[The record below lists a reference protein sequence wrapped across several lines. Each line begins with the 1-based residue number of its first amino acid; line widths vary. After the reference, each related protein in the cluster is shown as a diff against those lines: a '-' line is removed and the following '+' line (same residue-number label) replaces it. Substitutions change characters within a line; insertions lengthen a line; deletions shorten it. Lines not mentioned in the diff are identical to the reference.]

1 MSKNISFPDK
11 EVIGLG
17 SALKLPLGVLLG
29 AASLMLNATPANQ
42 LPTAPTVTAGQT
54 SISQAGN
61 RLTINQTTKF
71 ASVYWDSFSI
81 GKDAAVSINTP
92 SSDSI
97 SLQRVTG
104 TSATVIAGQ
113 LTSNGRV
120 FLSNPAGVLFAKGAR
135 VDTAALLVTTK
146 DITDWNADRTSVKLI
161 GDSSSSVLNEGT
173 LKVTDGGFVILA
185 AAKVINNGSIEAQLG
200 NVALAAGDT
209 IELNFGGNSS
219 LSVSITKGHLDA
231 LVSNRDAIIADG
243 GKVIL
248 TAKGAENAAN
258 SVVNNSGVIRAQSI
272 QNKNGRIYLVG
283 DGTTEVDGT
292 LDASAPTGGN
302 GGFIETSAPQLR
314 VAPTTRLTTWSK
326 DGKTGTWLLDPTDF
340 FVTNGTSPLS
350 INGIGNT
357 TLSNALNLNNVEITS
372 ASVGAG
378 VSNIFIEAP
387 VSWTAATNLKLSA
400 NNSIYINAPIT
411 VSNAG
416 GSLSLEF
423 GLGAVAAG
431 NLNDY
436 YAYAPVNLPAGNS
449 FTTKLGSDGLTNTF
463 LVVTQLG
470 TFGDTSGTTLQGLQ
484 PYLNSYPPYGFV
496 AIGTDI
502 DATAT
507 ASWDNNRGFL
517 PLNMGS
523 TREIAGLGHR
533 INGLHISRTSASN
546 VGLFSE
552 SYGVIKDLGIT
563 NAYISGSLNVGPIS
577 GDGRS
582 TAFINCFTSNC
593 KVVSNAGGSAM
604 SAGGLAGMAYYI
616 SKCYVENVEVWA
628 MAGERAGGLTGA
640 TSTSNPGSRVGDF
653 TGGLIADS
661 WSSGIV
667 HGSNKLGGLVGVN
680 FGGISNSY
688 SVANVFSDYTGRY
701 DVGGLIGQNWYGSAS
716 GCYSMST
723 IYGTSQTRYSDIPFS
738 DCYAP
743 YQSTQFGAS
752 GAGVTSFGPG
762 NERTQSSYANFDFTN
777 TWWMKEGTTRPML
790 RSEARKYIGNS
801 HQLQLMELQRGSS
814 YTLLYDLDLTKD
826 LVDNIGYYRNI
837 WSGNGFAPIGII
849 GAGFTGSFDG
859 NGKSINSLIISTPS
873 EDRVGLF
880 GTVSGGT
887 VRNITLTNAS
897 VTGKSLVGQLVGIN
911 EGGLISQGHSSGTS
925 TGNLHVGGLV
935 GGAYGNSLISDSS
948 SSGTVNN
955 SGSRAGGLVGE
966 NFSSTSVIQR
976 SYSTST
982 VNGSWLVGGLVGY
995 QIGDIFDSYAR
1006 GNVNGGT
1013 DVGGLIGRIDGG
1025 TVSRVYSSGRVS
1037 GTSVLGG
1044 LVGRKQGTSTFSS
1057 AYWEL
1062 ENSNM
1067 STSAAGTSFTY
1078 SNKAKHSTY
1087 AGFDFTNT
1095 WGISVNRSYQDTYP
1109 ELRSQ
1114 TSSQYLQTPIYVK
1127 ALAGSSVYG
1136 ETPAINYA
1144 LSYQPDGSGQS
1155 VLGATITGAPNW
1167 SGSPTSAS
1175 PASSYNLSYAGGLS
1189 IIFTSGY
1196 YAILTE
1202 NPTTWQVNKRPVQLS
1217 AVAASK
1223 TYGNLDPTLTLNVQA
1238 TASGVGLI
1246 NADSVT
1252 GSLARAT
1259 GEDVGSYAISQG
1271 TTSVTN
1277 SANYDVTFLP
1287 TNLTITRRAVSLA
1300 AQAAAKTYGD
1310 LDPLLTATITSGS
1323 LGSVTVS
1330 DSLTDLTGTLSRVSG
1345 ETVGT
1350 YGISLGSGIKVANY
1364 AVTFLPANLTIAR
1377 RAVSLAAQATSKT
1390 YGDAD
1395 PILAATI
1402 TSGSLGSV
1410 TVSDSLTDLTGI
1422 LSRVSG
1428 ESVGTYDI
1436 SLGSG
1441 IKVANYNVTFLPA
1454 NLTIARRAV
1463 SLAAQAT
1470 SKTYG
1475 DADPMFAATITS
1487 GSLGSVT
1494 VSDSLA
1500 DIVGTASRSAGE
1512 TVGNYAISF
1521 SPGPKSVNYDIS
1533 FIPADLRI
1541 QRRAVTLSAQSST
1554 KTYGDTDPALVAAI
1568 TAGTLGSATVSDS
1581 LNDLTGT
1588 LFRSPG
1594 ESVGTYAISLGSGSK
1609 ASNYDISFIPVNL
1622 NVVRR
1627 AINVSA
1633 QAASKRQGNPDP
1645 VLTYSHP
1652 SLYFGDTLSGALAR
1666 NSGESPGSYVILQG
1680 TLDDTRNNNY
1690 AITFSGSTFT
1700 ISSSNTLYY
1709 GTTDSAKFSKIE
1721 RSPTGQRIDRETSLS
1736 VARGQLTPTADNRSN
1751 IYLIPADISP
1761 APVNSASPLE
1771 VKDGGVRLPEGVT
1784 QSYYL
1789 KTSK

>member
-1 MSKNISFPDK
+1 MSKSFRFQNK
-11 EVIGLG
+11 EVYGLG

-29 AASLMLNATPANQ
+29 AASLMLNAAPANQ

-71 ASVYWDSFSI
+71 ASVNWDSFSI
-81 GKDAAVSINTP
+81 GKDAAVSINMP

-104 TSATVIAGQ
+104 TASTVIAGQ

-135 VDTAALLVTTK
+135 VDTAAILATTK

-161 GDSSSSVLNEGT
+161 GDSSASVLNEGT

-185 AAKVINNGSIEAQLG
+185 AAKVINKGNIEAQLG

-258 SVVNNSGVIRAQSI
+258 SVVNNSGLIRAQSI

-292 LDASAPTGGN
+292 LDASAPAGGN

-314 VAPTTRLTTWSK
+314 VAPAAMVTTFSK
-326 DGKTGTWLLDPTDF
+326 EGKTGTWLLDPTDF
-340 FVTNGTSPLS
+340 SVTNGTSPLS

-357 TLSNALNLNNVEITS
+357 TLSDSLNLNNVEITS

-378 VSNIFIEAP
+378 ISNIYIEAP

-431 NLNDY
+431 NINDY

-463 LVVTQLG
+463 RVVTQLG

-496 AIGTDI
+496 AIGSDI

-517 PLNMGS
+517 PLDMGS
-523 TREIAGLGHR
+523 AREIAGLGHR
-533 INGLHISRTSASN
+533 INGLHISRNSASN
-546 VGLFSE
+546 VGLFSV
-552 SYGVIKDLGIT
+552 SYGIIKDLGIT
-563 NAYISGSLNVGPIS
+563 NGYISGSLNVGPIS

-616 SKCYVENVEVWA
+616 SQCYAENVEVWA
-628 MAGERAGGLTGA
+628 LSGERAGGLTGA
-640 TSTSNPGSRVGDF
+640 TATNNPGSRVGDF
-653 TGGLIADS
+653 TGGLITDS

-680 FGGISNSY
+680 FGHISNSY
-688 SVANVFSDYTGRY
+688 SVAYVFSDYTGRY

-716 GCYSMST
+716 GCYSMSN
-723 IYGTSQTRYSDIPFS
+723 IYGTSSGNASPFWACYS
-738 DCYAP
+738 A
-743 YQSTQFGAS
+743 YQSTQFGGS
-752 GAGVTSFGPG
+752 GVYAYGNG
-762 NERTQSSYANFDFTN
+762 NERMSASYVNLDFATI
-777 TWWMKEGTTRPML
+777 WWMKEGATRPLL
-790 RSEARKYIGNS
+790 RSEARKYISNS
-801 HQLQLMELQRGSS
+801 HQLQLIELQRSAN
-814 YTLLYDLDLTKD
+814 YTLLYNLDLTND
-826 LVDNIGYYRNI
+826 LVDNNAYYRNI
-837 WSGNGFAPIGII
+837 WSGNGFVPIGVS
-849 GAGFTGSFDG
+849 GSGFAGSFDG
-859 NGKSINSLIISTPS
+859 NGKTINSLIINTPS
-873 EDRVGLF
+873 VDRVGF
-880 GTVSGGT
+880 IGTLSSGT
-887 VRNITLTNAS
+887 IRNVTLTNAN
-897 VTGKSLVGQLVGIN
+897 VTGNALVGQLVGIN
-911 EGGLISQGHSSGTS
+911 EGGSISQGHSSGTS
-925 TGNLHVGGLV
+925 NGNLHVGGLV
-935 GGAYGNSLISDSS
+935 GGAYGNSSISDSS

-1013 DVGGLIGRIDGG
+1013 DAGGLIGRIDGG

-1037 GTSVLGG
+1037 GTSGLGG
-1044 LVGRKQGTSTFSS
+1044 LVGRKQGTSSFSS

-1062 ENSNM
+1062 DNSNM
-1067 STSAAGTSFTY
+1067 SISAAGSSFTY

-1087 AGFDFTNT
+1087 AGFDFTNI

-1127 ALAGSSVYG
+1127 AIAGSSVYG

-1144 LSYQPDGSGQS
+1144 LSYQPDGAGQS
-1155 VLGATITGAPNW
+1155 VSGATITGAPNW

-1175 PASSYNLSYAGGLS
+1175 PASNYNLSYAGGLS

-1202 NPTTWQVNKRPVQLS
+1202 NPTTWLVNKRPVQLS
-1217 AVAASK
+1217 AIAASK
-1223 TYGNLDPTLTLNVQA
+1223 TYGNLDPALTLNVQA

-1246 NADSVT
+1246 SADTVT

-1259 GEDVGSYAISQG
+1259 GEGVGTYAISKG

-1277 SANYDVTFLP
+1277 STNYDVTFSP
-1287 TNLTITRRAVSLA
+1287 ANLTITRRAISLA
-1300 AQAAAKTYGD
+1300 AQTAAKTYGD
-1310 LDPLLTATITSGS
+1310 LDPALTATITSGS

-1330 DSLTDLTGTLSRVSG
+1330 DSLADLTGTLTRVSG
-1345 ETVGT
+1345 ESVGS
-1350 YGISLGSGIKVANY
+1350 YGISLGSGIKATNY
-1364 AVTFLPANLTIAR
+1364 DVTFLPANLSIGR
-1377 RAVSLAAQATSKT
+1377 RAVSLAAQATSKS
-1390 YGDAD
+1390 YGDVD
-1395 PILAATI
+1395 PGFSATV
-1402 TSGSLGSV
+1402 TAGSLGSATV
-1410 TVSDSLTDLTGI
+1410 TDSL
-1422 LSRVSG
+1422 V
-1428 ESVGTYDI
+1428 DI
-1436 SLGSG
+1436 MG
-1441 IKVANYNVTFLPA
+1441 A
-1454 NLTIARRAV
+1454 
-1463 SLAAQAT
+1463 
-1470 SKTYG
+1470 
-1475 DADPMFAATITS
+1475 
-1487 GSLGSVT
+1487 
-1494 VSDSLA
+1494 
-1500 DIVGTASRSAGE
+1500 ASRSAGE
-1512 TVGNYAISF
+1512 TVGDYPITF
-1521 SPGPKSVNYDIS
+1521 SPGPKAGNYDLS
-1533 FIPADLRI
+1533 FIPANLTI

-1554 KTYGDTDPALVAAI
+1554 KTYGDTDPVLVATI
-1568 TAGTLGSATVSDS
+1568 TAGSVGSATVSDS

-1652 SLYFGDTLSGALAR
+1652 SLYFGDTLSGALTR
-1666 NSGESPGSYVILQG
+1666 TSGESPGSYVILQG

-1721 RSPTGQRIDRETSLS
+1721 RNSTEQTIDREISLS